1 MSIQERYSRP
11 LGFAKLIAAV
21 IILPILIPDKY
32 VITIMFFVAIYGV
45 LSISLGL
52 LVGYAGLF
60 SLAQPTWF
68 GLGAYVAGV
77 LAARGIVPGCIGIVI
92 AAGFVALVSYLLGV
106 GVLRL
111 KGHYLACAT
120 ICILIIGEIAF
131 IQLSDITGGHS
142 GLLDVPRLSV
152 AGFVFK
158 TDIHYYFLA
167 WALCIGCLCIFSNIL
182 CSRVGRA
189 VKSSRDSELAS
200 SAMGINVARYRI
212 QVFVLTSVASSF
224 AGSILCFYL
233 RFASPSIFSFSLLV
247 QLILM
252 IVVGGGGSLWGYL
265 LGSFLIIWL
274 GELLSVGLGK
284 ILPVMTGEIQSVFF
298 GLLII
303 FFVIFLPDG
312 LSSLPGRCF
321 LLVKKIFVSLSRTGI
336 GPGLGHNEK
345 TKIDP

>member
-1 MSIQERYSRP
+1 MSIQERYRRP
-11 LGFAKLIAAV
+11 LAFAKLIAAV
-21 IILPILIPDKY
+21 IILPILLPDKY
-32 VITIMFFVAIYGV
+32 VVTMMFFVAIYGV

-68 GLGAYVAGV
+68 GLGAYIAGV
-77 LAARGIVPGCIGIVI
+77 LAARGIVPGSLGIVI
-92 AAGFVALVSYLLGV
+92 AAVFVALVSYLLGL

-120 ICILIIGEIAF
+120 ICVLIIGEIAF

-142 GLLDVPRLSV
+142 GLLDVPRLSLL
-152 AGFVFK
+152 GFAFK

-167 WALCIGCLCIFSNIL
+167 WALCIACLCFFSNIL

-189 VKSSRDSELAS
+189 VKSSRDSDLAS
-200 SAMGINVARYRI
+200 SAMGINIAKYRI
-212 QVFVLTSVASSF
+212 QVFVLTSVASSL

-252 IVVGGGGSLWGYL
+252 IVVGGGGTLGGYL
-265 LGSFLIIWL
+265 LGSFLIVWL

-284 ILPVMTGEIQSVFF
+284 FLPVMTGEVQSIFF

-303 FFVIFLPDG
+303 LFVIFLPDG
-312 LSSLPGRCF
+312 LSRLPGKWF
-321 LLVKKIFVSLSRTGI
+321 FLVKKVVGYLSITGK
-336 GPGLGHNEK
+336 GLRLGQNGK
-345 TKIDP
+345 GRSDS